1 MLRLI
6 HECVVRLRHAILW
19 AWAASRHRGRLPKVS
34 QYGERRRVSR
44 HRQTHSLPPA
54 DLAAAVAE
62 EKLSRPLRVPRKM
75 FARFQSRMARVQC
88 SSQIVFSLWL
98 DRAPPHAQIRPF
110 RKVAS
115 LRLARSCRSRQLPKQ
130 ICSSTSV
137 IVSDEIAQ
145 EQGEGE
151 KRW

>member
-1 MLRLI
+1 PI
-6 HECVVRLRHAILW
+6 DEYVVRLRHAILW
-19 AWAASRHRGRLPKVS
+19 AWAASRHRHRSPKVS
-34 QYGERRRVSR
+34 QCDGRQRVSR
-44 HRQTHSLPPA
+44 HRQIHSLPPA
-54 DLAAAVAE
+54 DLAAVAAE
-62 EKLSRPLRVPRKM
+62 EKLSPPLRVPRQM
-75 FARFQSRMARVQC
+75 FSRFQSRMARVQC

-98 DRAPPHAQIRPF
+98 DRALPHAQIRPF
-110 RKVAS
+110 RKVAL
-115 LRLARSCRSRQLPKQ
+115 LRRVRSCRSRQLPKQ